1 MAINKIMVTD
11 RDKLLELYNDSALT
25 LEGLAEDSIPDFVEW
40 IKKFTPL
47 KTEDVY
53 IIKGGIMNM
62 AYNLTG
68 TNAYAND
75 LTIVCVKLSDMEDA
89 MKIVLPRFEI
99 GGRWF
104 DDVVDNN
111 KRHQEERMEVVY

>member
-25 LEGLAEDSIPDFVEW
+25 LEGLDENSIPDFVEW

>member
-11 RDKLLELYNDSALT
+11 RDKFLELYNDSALT
-25 LEGLAEDSIPDFVEW
+25 LEGLDENSIPDFIEW

-47 KTEDVY
+47 KKEDVY